1 LASRPSGENDPG
13 MDRSELADFLRRRRE
28 RLRPRDVGLPVE
40 GRRRTPGL
48 RREEVAALVGMS
60 TDYYV
65 RLEQQRSPQP
75 SPQVLAALARALRL
89 TDDERDHLFVLAGH
103 RPPAGHRA
111 GDHVRPGLLALL
123 DQLEHAPAQVLTD
136 LGDLLAQNTLARLL
150 FGGMCSVVEGERNV
164 VWRWF
169 TDPEV
174 RRLYPADEHDYYS
187 RLHVADLRGAVARRR
202 TDPTA
207 DGLVRRLRA
216 ASAQFTVLWEEHEVS
231 VRRESRMRIQ
241 HPVLGPLELDSELL
255 LTPAED
261 QRLLVFTPPP
271 GSDTAA
277 RLDLL
282 RVVGPERFET
292 SDQG

>member
-1 LASRPSGENDPG
+1 

-28 RLRPRDVGLPVE
+28 RLRPRDVGLPVA

-48 RREEVAALVGMS
+48 RREEVAQLVGMS

-89 TDDERDHLFVLAGH
+89 TGDERDHLFVLAGH
-103 RPPAGHRA
+103 RAPAGARA

-123 DQLEHAPAQVLTD
+123 DQLEHAPAQILND
-136 LGDLLAQNTLARLL
+136 LGDLLAQNSMARLL
-150 FGGMCSVVEGERNV
+150 FGGMCSVAESERNA

-169 TDPEV
+169 TDPAV
-174 RRLYPADEHDYYS
+174 RTLYPADEHDYYS
-187 RLHVADLRGAVARRR
+187 RVHVADLRAAVARRGK
-202 TDPTA
+202 DPA
-207 DGLVRRLRA
+207 AAAVLRRLRA
-216 ASAQFTVLWEEHEVS
+216 GSAEFVTLWDEHQVA
-231 VRRESRMRIQ
+231 VRRQTRMRIQ
-241 HPVLGPLELDSELL
+241 HPVLGLLELDSELL

-261 QRLLVFTPPP
+261 QRFVVFTAPP
-271 GSDTAA
+271 GSDTAE

-282 RVVGPERFET
+282 RVVGLEQFEAT
-292 SDQG
+292 DS

>member
-1 LASRPSGENDPG
+1 
-13 MDRSELADFLRRRRE
+13 MDRSQLADFLRRRRE
-28 RLRPRDVGLPVE
+28 RLRPRDIGLPVD

-65 RLEQQRSPQP
+65 RLEQRRSPQP

-150 FGGMCSVVEGERNV
+150 FGGMCSVAEGERNV

-174 RRLYPADEHDYYS
+174 RRLYPVDEHDYYS

-202 TDPTA
+202 TDPVA

-216 ASAQFTVLWEEHEVS
+216 ASAEFAVLWEEHEVA
-231 VRRESRMRIQ
+231 VGRRSRMRIQ
-241 HPVLGPLELDSELL
+241 HPLLGPLELDSELL

-277 RLDLL
+277 QLDLL
-282 RVVGPERFET
+282 RVVGPERFQT
-292 SDQG
+292 SEQE

>member
-1 LASRPSGENDPG
+1 

-28 RLRPRDVGLPVE
+28 RLRPRDVGLPVS

-48 RREEVAALVGMS
+48 RREEVAQLVGMS

-65 RLEQQRSPQP
+65 RLEQQRGPRP
-75 SPQVLAALARALRL
+75 SSQVLAALARALRL

-103 RPPAGHRA
+103 QAPAGARA

-123 DQLEHAPAQVLTD
+123 DQLEHAPAQILTD
-136 LGDLLAQNTLARLL
+136 LGDLLAQNSLARLL
-150 FGGMCSVVEGERNV
+150 FGGMCSVEESDRNV

-169 TDPEV
+169 TDPGV
-174 RRLYPADEHDYYS
+174 RALYPVGEHEYYS
-187 RLHVADLRGAVARRR
+187 RVHVADLRGAVARRGN
-202 TDPTA
+202 DPTA
-207 DGLVRRLRA
+207 AALLRRLRRDSAEFA
-216 ASAQFTVLWEEHEVS
+216 ALWDEHDVA
-231 VRRESRMRIQ
+231 VRRASRMRIQ

-261 QRLLVFTPPP
+261 QRFVVFTAPP

-277 RLDLL
+277 QLDLL
-282 RVVGPERFET
+282 RVVGHERFE
-292 SDQG
+292 SSEQD